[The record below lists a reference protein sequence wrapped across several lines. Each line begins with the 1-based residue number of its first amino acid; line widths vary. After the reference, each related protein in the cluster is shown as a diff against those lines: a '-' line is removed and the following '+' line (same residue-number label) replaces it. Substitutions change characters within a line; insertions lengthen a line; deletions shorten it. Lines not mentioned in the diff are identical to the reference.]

1 LPASTPS
8 FSASSVSPTDVAV
21 DTLVL
26 PIFEGPQAGPG
37 VKEVARA
44 LGADL
49 MGACTDNGIRG
60 KAGQSLAV
68 PTMGRISARS
78 VLLVGLGKRPA
89 AKTDAIRQAA
99 GKIAGRLRDVRS
111 VATTLGQVG
120 RSAEGSAAA
129 VVEGMLMGGYRFDR
143 YKSKADDDRSGPSEV
158 ALLGKA
164 ADTRKVK
171 SAISRAL
178 TIADAVNLA
187 RDFVNTPSADA
198 VPEVMAGHAKA
209 IARKAGLKVKVW
221 APAELQKGGFG
232 GILGV
237 GQGSANP
244 PRLVEL
250 SYDGGRAGAAPI
262 VIVGKGITFD
272 SGGLSIKDAKNMEWM
287 KVDKG
292 GASAMLA
299 TMKAISTLK
308 VKANVI
314 ALLPFAENMPSGS
327 AQRPGDIITHRNG
340 KTSEV
345 LNTDAEGR
353 LILADALSLA
363 VERKP
368 AVIIDAATLT
378 GACMVALGPEVS
390 GVFGNDKALVKEVLA
405 AGESVGEPS
414 WELPLFDGY
423 RKLIESPVADIKN
436 IGGPYGGAITAA
448 LFLKEFVGETPW
460 VHIDIAGPAWTD
472 GGNALGPKGA
482 TGIPVRT
489 LVEFIS
495 GRAARR

>member
-1 LPASTPS
+1 MPASTPT
-8 FSASSVSPTDVAV
+8 FSASSASPIDVAV

-26 PIFEGPQAGPG
+26 PMFEGPEAGPG
-37 VKEVARA
+37 VREVARA

-49 MGACTDNGIRG
+49 MATCTENGIRG

-68 PTMGRISARS
+68 PTLGRIAARS
-78 VLLVGLGKRPA
+78 VLLVGLGKRSA
-89 AKTDAIRQAA
+89 AKTDAVRQAA
-99 GKIAGRLRDVRS
+99 GKITGRLREIGT

-120 RSAEGSAAA
+120 RSAADQSAA
-129 VVEGMLMGGYRFDR
+129 VVEGMLLGGYRFDR
-143 YKSKADDDRSGPSEV
+143 YKSESDDGGSGPSSV

-164 ADTRKVK
+164 ADTRKIK
-171 SAISRAL
+171 PAIARAQV
-178 TIADAVNLA
+178 IADAVNFA

-198 VPEVMAGHAKA
+198 VPEVMAAHAKTL
-209 IARKAGLKVKVW
+209 ARKAGLKAKVW
-221 APAELQKGGFG
+221 TPAELQKGGFG

-237 GQGSANP
+237 GQGSASP

-250 SYDGGRAGAAPI
+250 VYDGGRAGAAPI

-299 TMKAISTLK
+299 TMRAIAALK
-308 VKANVI
+308 VKANVV

-327 AQRPGDIITHRNG
+327 AQRPGDVITHRNG

-363 VERKP
+363 VEREP
-368 AVIIDAATLT
+368 VAIVDAATLT
-378 GACMVALGPEVS
+378 GACMVALGPEVA

-405 AGESVGEPS
+405 AGEAVGEAS
-414 WELPLFDGY
+414 WEMPLFDGY
-423 RKLIESPVADIKN
+423 RKLIESPVADVKN

-448 LFLKEFVGETPW
+448 LFLKEFVGDTPW
-460 VHIDIAGPAWTD
+460 VHIDIAGPAWTS

-482 TGIPVRT
+482 TGVPVRT
-489 LVEFIS
+489 LVAFIS
-495 GRAARR
+495 GRAAKR